1 MAWYTRIFAV
11 PFDRLVRIEDQF
23 TLILERISKMEANL
37 ARLLKEVSETKGQN
51 ASILAFARGVPDLVR
66 KAVDAALAANPSL
79 TPEDLAAVSQAADD
93 LDAGQQEIAAAINAN
108 PAPGETPAAP
118 PTEPPV

>member
-1 MAWYTRIFAV
+1 MAWFYLSRDF
-11 PFDRLVRIEDQF
+11 PDRLARLEQKVNLLIERNKFMNEQ
-23 TLILERISKMEANL
+23 L

-108 PAPGETPAAP
+108 PAPGETPV
-118 PTEPPV
+118 TPPVEPSA